1 MRVCAQVSTEEERE
15 SVGRFYLDLVAIGFT
30 KLIVARVPVSLFTE
44 TRFLFSNARNK
55 HVVLQYISVRLLCRF

>member
-1 MRVCAQVSTEEERE
+1 MRVCAQVSTEKERE

-44 TRFLFSNARNK
+44 TRF
-55 HVVLQYISVRLLCRF
+55 